1 MTCKVRDLGSPAES
15 VSYEDAPAR
24 LHAPVGLTL
33 DAAGIETVGGTAEI
47 AQASPEIT
55 ATGSLPVAPLQP
67 AEAVPG
73 PRLPLLA
80 IEAHCHVADERTSPD
95 EPPRRL

>member
-15 VSYEDAPAR
+15 VSYEDASWRPAR

-33 DAAGIETVGGTAEI
+33 DAAGIGPVGGTAEI

-55 ATGSLPVAPLQP
+55 ATGSSTDTELGSDAFGDRLSVGTVETSAI
-67 AEAVPG
+67 
-73 PRLPLLA
+73 PRWVCFL
-80 IEAHCHVADERTSPD
+80 VW
-95 EPPRRL
+95 